1 VTRPIFAEVN
11 RHVTYYG
18 TNRKPR
24 PATMTTLNGAG
35 STTLSSAASALAT
48 TIATVATAA
57 VGQWVTILDT
67 DPTKWEQRRVSA
79 VSGTGPFTLTI
90 PAIRYGHNSGTAV
103 KLEPTSVNLRIRRA
117 QTINTVPRQVN
128 ANETNVWSPK

>member
-1 VTRPIFAEVN
+1 MR
-11 RHVTYYG
+11 
-18 TNRKPR
+18 
-24 PATMTTLNGAG
+24 
-35 STTLSSAASALAT
+35 ALAAAALDHCRLKT
-48 TIATVATAA
+48 DFSSSERCYSFSLQNYRLLLHCGATWQTHRTASLR
-57 VGQWVTILDT
+57 GC
-67 DPTKWEQRRVSA
+67 PPRFMTK
-79 VSGTGPFTLTI
+79 GPLTI